1 MMLHS
6 TAIIHPNARLADD
19 VEVGAYSI
27 IGEHVEIG
35 AGTVIGPHVVI
46 NGHTRIGKNNR
57 IFQFS
62 SLGEIPQG
70 MKYAD

>member
-1 MMLHS
+1 MRHP

-35 AGTVIGPHVVI
+35 AGSWIGPHVVVE
-46 NGHTRIGKNNR
+46 GHTRKIGR
-57 IFQFS
+57 
-62 SLGEIPQG
+62 
-70 MKYAD
+70 AHV

>member
-1 MMLHS
+1 MIHQ
-6 TAIIHPNARLADD
+6 TAIVHPGAKLAGD

-46 NGHTRIGKNNR
+46 NGHTRIGQNNR
-57 IFQFS
+57 IFQFC
-62 SLGEIPQG
+62 SLGEIP
-70 MKYAD
+70 

>member
-1 MMLHS
+1 MIHQ
-6 TAIIHPNARLADD
+6 TAIVHPDAKLADD

-35 AGTVIGPHVVI
+35 AGTSVGPHVVI

-57 IFQFS
+57 IFQFC
-62 SLGEIPQG
+62 SLG
-70 MKYAD
+70 